1 MQITEE
7 EINMPF
13 KDKLKS
19 LRTKKILRR
28 NSSPNS
34 SMSAAVLSQSGKTE
48 GDTPMMKP

>member
-19 LRTKKILRR
+19 LRAKKILRR

-48 GDTPMMKP
+48 GDTPIMKS